1 MARVKLVE
9 KDQADAIIKEMFQKL
24 EDRKVPVLNLFKA
37 VGNSPKV
44 GRNFVRLGNSILNP
58 EFIDPKLREL
68 AILRVGNLL
77 RSEYEF
83 TKHVTIGLEVGVA
96 KGQIDELSNWASSK
110 KFTDIERAVL
120 QYTDEVTLNVKV
132 NDSTFADLKKF
143 FDDQAIVK
151 LTATIGYY
159 GMVSRV
165 LVALQI
171 ELEPGEKAFIPK
183 Y

>member
-9 KDQADAIIKEMFQKL
+9 KEQADPVIKEMFQKL
-24 EDRKVPVLNLFKA
+24 EDGKFPIINLFKA

-44 GRNFVRLGNSILNP
+44 GRNFIRLGNVILNA
-58 EFIDPKLREL
+58 EILDPKLREL

-83 TKHVTIGLEVGVA
+83 TKHVVIGKSTGVTMD
-96 KGQIDELSNWASSK
+96 QINDLSNWESSR

-120 QYTDEVTLNVKV
+120 QYTDEVTLEVKV
-132 NDSTFADLKKF
+132 SDDTFANLKRF
-143 FDDQAIVK
+143 FDDAQIVK
-151 LTATIGYY
+151 LTMTIGYY

-165 LVALQI
+165 LVALEV
-171 ELEPGEKAFIPK
+171 ELEPGEKAFAPVM
-183 Y
+183 